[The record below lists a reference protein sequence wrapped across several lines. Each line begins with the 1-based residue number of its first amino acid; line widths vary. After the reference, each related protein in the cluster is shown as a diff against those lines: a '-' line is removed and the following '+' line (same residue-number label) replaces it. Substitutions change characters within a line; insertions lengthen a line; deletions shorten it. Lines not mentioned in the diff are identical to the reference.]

1 MADVSIEKLASD
13 IGTTVDRLVGQ
24 FKDAGI
30 TKNAGD
36 QVNEDEKQKLL
47 DHLSKQHG
55 SWLVKALLKMLTRI
69 FLRLTTTA
77 R

>member
-30 TKNAGD
+30 VKNAGG
-36 QVNEDEKQKLL
+36 QVNEEEKQNC
-47 DHLSKQHG
+47 
-55 SWLVKALLKMLTRI
+55 WI
-69 FLRLTTTA
+69 I
-77 R
+77 

>member
-30 TKNAGD
+30 SKSAGD
-36 QVNEDEKQKLL
+36 PVSYT
-47 DHLSKQHG
+47 HLTLPTME
-55 SWLVKALLKMLTRI
+55 LV
-69 FLRLTTTA
+69 
-77 R
+77 

>member
-30 TKNAGD
+30 TTTQGAFSVGVSIGHASYPEEGKTLEELIYIAD
-36 QVNEDEKQKLL
+36 ERMFEDKKQNIP
-47 DHLSKQHG
+47 SN
-55 SWLVKALLKMLTRI
+55 
-69 FLRLTTTA
+69 
-77 R
+77 

>member
-13 IGTTVDRLVGQ
+13 IGTPVDRLVGQ

-36 QVNEDEKQKLL
+36 QVNEDEKKKLL
-47 DHLSKQHG
+47 DS
-55 SWLVKALLKMLTRI
+55 I
-69 FLRLTTTA
+69 FLVIRWKNTKMIYKNLQILI
-77 R
+77 